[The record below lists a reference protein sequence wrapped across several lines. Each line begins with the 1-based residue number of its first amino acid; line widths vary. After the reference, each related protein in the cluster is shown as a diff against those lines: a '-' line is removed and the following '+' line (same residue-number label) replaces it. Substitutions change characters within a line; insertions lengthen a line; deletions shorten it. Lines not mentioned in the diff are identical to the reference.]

1 MVQLFGPAKWVAA
14 APGRVNLIGEHVD
27 YNDGLV
33 LPFAIDRYTAIA
45 ARPAADLSG
54 NKARIFSLEK
64 QSMQEI
70 PVAERPRPVPG
81 SWANYVAGVIAGFL
95 DLGIGIPPFDAVIH
109 SRVPV
114 GSGLSSSAALEVA
127 TALLLEKMT
136 SVSLDWKARA
146 LLCQRAEHE
155 FAGVPCGL
163 MDQIASICGR
173 PGHAMLID
181 CANNTVEWLPLSLP
195 DVRFYLVDSRVRH
208 DLAESHYSA
217 RRSECRQV
225 LELLGKSGFREV
237 SLHDLARIR
246 DMGEEKEKEI
256 LFRRGQHVLTET
268 NRVRLAAD
276 CLKYGHYQQLAGLMA
291 ESHASMKDDFQI
303 SCPEI
308 DALVD
313 ACHSISG
320 NPPIGSRMTGGGF
333 GGCTINLVPESL
345 VPDFLR
351 GIAKA
356 ECNGYPVNAVPF
368 EIMPSGGASAL
379 EIGQM

>member
-64 QSMQEI
+64 QSMHEI
-70 PVAERPRPVPG
+70 PVAERPRPVSG
-81 SWANYVAGVIAGFL
+81 SWANYVAGVIAGYL
-95 DLGIGIPPFDAVIH
+95 DLGIDVPPFDAVIH

-127 TALLLEKMT
+127 TAFLLEKMT

-195 DVRFYLVDSRVRH
+195 GIRFYLVDSRVRH
-208 DLAESHYSA
+208 DLAESQYSA

-225 LELLGKSGFREV
+225 LEVLGKSGFREV
-237 SLHDLARIR
+237 SLHDLARFR
-246 DMGEEKEKEI
+246 DMGEEKEKKI
-256 LFRRGQHVLTET
+256 LFRRGRHVLTET

-276 CLKYGHYQQLAGLMA
+276 CLRYGRYQQLAGLMA

-320 NPPIGSRMTGGGF
+320 NYPIGSRMTGGGF

-345 VPDFLR
+345 VPEFLR

-379 EIGQM
+379 EIGQL